1 MSFAEDMAKK
11 FAEGERRRARED
23 AEAVLAYYEMTEEE
37 REEHDR
43 KCMKA
48 LLETMND
55 GMSTTEREE
64 PKRAVGHHKRFGV
77 SMLECSCGG
86 TGVAYLDIYQNF
98 CGVCHKCK
106 GKLNVRKSELTILKF
121 PVYVV
126 NENAPE

>member
-48 LLETMND
+48 LLETMSD
-55 GMSTTEREE
+55 GMSTATRVSHDEAQVMSEE
-64 PKRAVGHHKRFGV
+64 Q
-77 SMLECSCGG
+77 
-86 TGVAYLDIYQNF
+86 VAYIATALTRPF
-98 CGVCHKCK
+98 LHK
-106 GKLNVRKSELTILKF
+106 GKVWTPQHGQPGVYKVQELYRRRTK
-121 PVYVV
+121 PQG
-126 NENAPE
+126 